1 MVRLE
6 AEMRARAAALADEL
20 AAGLREGRAV
30 EWVEQV
36 VGSALLA
43 AIREERERCAA
54 LADRRVDLWDASTT
68 RMSSPGWPSGAT
80 AEARARRNEAQ
91 VIADAIRAGAE
102 SA

>member
-6 AEMRARAAALADEL
+6 AELRVRAAALADEL

-36 VGSALLA
+36 LGSALLA

-54 LADRRVDLWDASTT
+54 LADRRVDLWDASGT
-68 RMSSPGWPSGAT
+68 RMSTPGWPSGAT
-80 AEARARRNEAQ
+80 AEGRARRNEAQ